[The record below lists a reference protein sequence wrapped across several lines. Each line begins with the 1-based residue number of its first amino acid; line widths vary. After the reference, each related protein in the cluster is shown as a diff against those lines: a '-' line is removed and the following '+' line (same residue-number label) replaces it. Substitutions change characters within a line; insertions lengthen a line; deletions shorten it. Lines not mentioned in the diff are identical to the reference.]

1 MNPVV
6 GNIPEE
12 LIQRAIKYQST
23 EPPLVMRFMK
33 GYQIVQEDSAQEV
46 VDRIHTLL
54 RSASGITYS
63 YYSFRFTIS
72 VKTERGTKSCEI
84 TIYRNTGEFKKP
96 KITGCFS
103 SEMIPDRGKPQFAI
117 EYEDL
122 TRYFN
127 QLFSYIINNYSAES
141 PATFS
146 ADDLNYRC
154 YCPDYGHDEEEDEDE
169 LQRQRD

>member
-1 MNPVV
+1 MNFVV

-12 LIQRAIKYQST
+12 LIQRATKHQNT
-23 EPPLVMRFMK
+23 EPQLVMRFMK
-33 GYQIVQEDSAQEV
+33 GYQIVQEHSAQQV

-84 TIYRNTGEFKKP
+84 TIYRNIGEFKKP
-96 KITGCFS
+96 RITTAFK
-103 SEMIPDRGKPQFAI
+103 SEMIPDGGKPQFAI

-127 QLFSYIINNYSAES
+127 HLFRYIINNYSTES
-141 PATFS
+141 PEPFHG
-146 ADDLNYRC
+146 DDLNYGLC
-154 YCPDYGHDEEEDEDE
+154 SSDDEDETTDNLLEEDE
-169 LQRQRD
+169 